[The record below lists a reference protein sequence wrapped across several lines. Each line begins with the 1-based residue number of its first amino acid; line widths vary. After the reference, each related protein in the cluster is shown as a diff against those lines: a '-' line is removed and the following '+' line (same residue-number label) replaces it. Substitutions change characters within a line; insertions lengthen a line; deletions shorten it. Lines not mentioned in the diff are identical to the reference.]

1 MMQSAGR
8 LIRMGQA
15 LRESVTPIVRRS
27 DPQCHR
33 GQLERFL
40 AVRTSSTSTSA
51 PRFAAVDHSHA
62 YESQVNADARHG
74 RQLALAQLA
83 GEGKDD
89 PVFDPFLEDELR
101 EDAERNG
108 TAIQESEASLDGENN
123 EEMDEEED
131 EEEEDDDG
139 SVLDGLYN
147 RDGSLRWS
155 KAERAVLRAGS
166 PAGGLFAV
174 LELAGSQFKVTTDD
188 VLIVNRLPPPFHR
201 VGTTHEI
208 ESVLLAG
215 STHMTLVGMPTVAG
229 AHVKVMVEEITKDE
243 KVIVFRK
250 RRRKNWKKK
259 NGFRR
264 DITMLRILD
273 IALPPP
279 YDKHP
284 HVERVAPKAL
294 LSDEPS

>member
-1 MMQSAGR
+1 
-8 LIRMGQA
+8 
-15 LRESVTPIVRRS
+15 
-27 DPQCHR
+27 
-33 GQLERFL
+33 
-40 AVRTSSTSTSA
+40 
-51 PRFAAVDHSHA
+51 
-62 YESQVNADARHG
+62 VNGEGRHG

-108 TAIQESEASLDGENN
+108 SATQESEADSDGETH
-123 EEMDEEED
+123 EEEVD
-131 EEEEDDDG
+131 DEEDDDDEDKDG
-139 SVLDGLYN
+139 PLLDGIYN

-155 KAERAVLRAGS
+155 KAERAVLRAGA

-201 VGTTHEI
+201 VGTTHELD
-208 ESVLLAG
+208 SVLLAG

-279 YDKHP
+279 YDSHH
-284 HVERVAPKAL
+284 HVERVTPKAL
-294 LSDEPS
+294 LPDEPF

>member
-1 MMQSAGR
+1 
-8 LIRMGQA
+8 MGQA
-15 LRESVTPIVRRS
+15 LRQSAKANVGRS
-27 DPQCHR
+27 DPQCFR
-33 GQLERFL
+33 GQRRSVL
-40 AVRTSSTSTSA
+40 AVRTFSSVSPSTSA

-62 YESQVNADARHG
+62 YESQVNGEGRHG

-89 PVFDPFLEDELR
+89 PVFDPFLEEELR

-108 TAIQESEASLDGENN
+108 TAIQASEGAADGDSY
-123 EEMDEEED
+123 EEMNDEDEEED
-131 EEEEDDDG
+131 EDEDDDG
-139 SVLDGLYN
+139 SLLDGIYN

-188 VLIVNRLPPPFHR
+188 VLIVNRLPPPFHM

-208 ESVLLAG
+208 DSVLLTG

-279 YDKHP
+279 YDSHH

-294 LSDEPS
+294 LLDKPS